1 MPRKKTATEKE
12 KQKINEV
19 VEVVQEASKELI
31 LKKREEL
38 PKYIEERKQKFL
50 EELEGY
56 KILKQEMGEAQI
68 GSKVLPMLDLQE
80 FCFHPFIKQAG
91 TVATYSAAEY
101 SIMFDYFRSCVIEMN
116 KVEIVPPTMDMFA
129 MLCGMSKQR
138 LDEFRRTGDS
148 ETREILEQVQDW
160 IINFINVGALTR
172 RVSEVTSI
180 YNQRVMGRRDDVAQQ
195 QAQTINN
202 ITIGDDAYKEL
213 CEKFNVKL
221 PKP

>member
-19 VEVVQEASKELI
+19 VEVVQEASKELM

-38 PKYIEERKQKFL
+38 PKYIEERTKKFL
-50 EELEGY
+50 QELEEY
-56 KILKQEMGEAQI
+56 KILKQERDEAQI
-68 GSKVLPMLDLQE
+68 GSKTLHLQE

-101 SIMFDYFRSCVIEMN
+101 SIMFDYFRTCVIEMN
-116 KVEIVPPTMDMFA
+116 KVEPMPPSFDMFA
-129 MLCGMSKQR
+129 MLCGMSRQR
-138 LDEFRRTGDS
+138 LNEFRRTGDS
-148 ETREILEQVQDW
+148 ETREILEQVHDW
-160 IINFINVGALTR
+160 ILSFVLQGSLTR
-172 RVSEVTSI
+172 KFSEPTGIFV
-180 YNQRVMGRRDDVAQQ
+180 NKEGGRQENLPQQ

-202 ITIGDDAYKEL
+202 ITIGDDSYREL